1 MDRFQPYF
9 IAASLLMMAWW
20 AARTLRAQGQRLV
33 AGQRVAVA
41 VRGLGQQVA
50 PMAIA
55 YAVTL
60 LGAMAVSQL
69 LNVR

>member
-1 MDRFQPYF
+1 MT
-9 IAASLLMMAWW
+9 AWW
-20 AARTLRAQGQRLV
+20 AARTLRMQGQRLA
-33 AGQRVAVA
+33 AGQRVAIV
-41 VRGLGQQVA
+41 VRGLGRQVA
-50 PMAIA
+50 PTAIA

>member
-1 MDRFQPYF
+1 M
-9 IAASLLMMAWW
+9 
-20 AARTLRAQGQRLV
+20 
-33 AGQRVAVA
+33 
-41 VRGLGQQVA
+41 VRGLGRQVA
-50 PMAIA
+50 PVAIA